1 MYCHISCL
9 SDTIGST
16 EISTFMTLNCLILVL
31 IIVVFLKYSDYV
43 TINVTGEGLQ
53 ICLPILGT
61 HGH

>member
-1 MYCHISCL
+1 
-9 SDTIGST
+9 
-16 EISTFMTLNCLILVL
+16 MTLNCLILVL

-43 TINVTGEGLQ
+43 TITGEGLQ

>member
-1 MYCHISCL
+1 
-9 SDTIGST
+9 
-16 EISTFMTLNCLILVL
+16 MTLNCLILVL

-43 TINVTGEGLQ
+43 TINVAGEGLQ